1 MLRSTSSDSYW
12 TYLATLA
19 YKTKLLSKSGR
30 TFLTPAHLFCPII
43 CSAPHSSSPKGFT
56 QVHFSWDALVVLFVD
71 TLFPVLCWEF
81 PLTLETMYF
90 YPSNSAHLSL
100 SPQSLFWVPIPTRAF
115 MIFAVWVPCI
125 RLLCLSHWPGCFC
138 MMFPCC
144 DSSWIDSVVWVFGS
158 FFVKCCLV

>member
-12 TYLATLA
+12 KCLATLA

-43 CSAPHSSSPKGFT
+43 CSAPHSSSPKVFT

-71 TLFPVLCWEF
+71 TVSSPLLGISPDSRNRVL
-81 PLTLETMYF
+81 
-90 YPSNSAHLSL
+90 LSFKFCSFVTFSTKSFL
-100 SPQSLFWVPIPTRAF
+100 SPHSHKSIHD
-115 MIFAVWVPCI
+115 
-125 RLLCLSHWPGCFC
+125 LCCVGTLYKTVVFITLAGCFC

-144 DSSWIDSVVWVFGS
+144 DSSWIDSVIWVFGS
-158 FFVKCCLV
+158 FFVKFCLV